1 MSKPIVKVN
10 RKAVSRVENGHPWIF
25 MSDLENRGTAQPG
38 DFVSVADSRG
48 RIFGAAHYSST
59 SQISLRML
67 SRDNQTSE
75 MALFRTRLEAAAAFR
90 ERVVRDTNSY
100 RLVHAEADQLPGLI
114 IDRYGDVLVIQTLD
128 QGMDRFKPQLVELLQ
143 ELFAPA
149 AIVERNDVA
158 VRKLENLPL
167 QKGLLAGELA
177 GPLSVNMNSLAL
189 TADVLG
195 GQKTGVFLDQR
206 ENYLAARRHA
216 RGRVLDCFCST
227 GGFAVHMAAVAE
239 SVEAIDASPV
249 ALDAARANAARNGLE
264 NVSVREA
271 DVFAL
276 LSDYGSARRHF
287 DTIVLDPPAFAKS
300 RATVEKALRGYK
312 DINYR
317 ALRMLEP
324 GGILMTY
331 SCSHHVTEADLLGVI
346 AEASIDA
353 GRTVRVLE
361 RRSQAADHPVL
372 LTVPE
377 TLYLKGAILE
387 VIA

>member
-1 MSKPIVKVN
+1 
-10 RKAVSRVENGHPWIF
+10 
-25 MSDLENRGTAQPG
+25 MSDLEARGTAQPG
-38 DFVSVADSRG
+38 DLVSVADSRG
-48 RIFGAAHYSST
+48 RVFGIAHYSST

-67 SRDNQTSE
+67 SRSSHTSE
-75 MALFRTRLEAAAAFR
+75 MALLRMRLEAAAAYR
-90 ERVVRDTNSY
+90 QRVVRDTNSY

-128 QGMDRFKPQLVELLQ
+128 QGMDRAKPQIVELLT
-143 ELFAPA
+143 ELFAPT

-158 VRKLENLPL
+158 VRKLENLP
-167 QKGLLAGELA
+167 QEKGILRGELD
-177 GPLSVNMNSLAL
+177 GSVTVTMNGLSL

-206 ENYLAARRHA
+206 ENYVAARRHA

-227 GGFAVHMAAVAE
+227 GGFAVHMAASCE
-239 SVEAIDASPV
+239 SVEAIDASRV
-249 ALDAARANAARNGLE
+249 ALDAARANALRNGIE
-264 NVSVREA
+264 NVNIREA

-300 RATVEKALRGYK
+300 RATVEKALTGYK
-312 DINYR
+312 EINLR

-331 SCSHHVTEADLLGVI
+331 SCSHHVSEADLLGVV

-353 GRTVRVLE
+353 GKTLRVLE
-361 RRSQAADHPVL
+361 RRSQAADHPIL
-372 LTVPE
+372 LTIPE
-377 TLYLKGAILE
+377 TLYLKGAIFE
-387 VIA
+387 VVA

>member
-1 MSKPIVKVN
+1 
-10 RKAVSRVENGHPWIF
+10 

-377 TLYLKGAILE
+377 TLYLKGVILE